1 MRRRRRIEEHEEHQQ
16 EHRNNIASVQ
26 FMITAAMREVLTT
39 QLQFLDE
46 EVDEM
51 KPELAAK
58 MIETGTTR
66 PFGERAMPD
75 SWKRG
80 HVHEKNK
87 RRGGGILG
95 VFKNINALQSV
106 IVGGIAVL
114 TGMVLTKRIEL
125 ETLLGGA
132 STAMPKEKLSSHE
145 KKKKK
150 GKKKKKKTYPNRT
163 NVVEN

>member
-1 MRRRRRIEEHEEHQQ
+1 MGT
-16 EHRNNIASVQ
+16 ASVQ

-66 PFGERAMPD
+66 PFGERQMPE

-80 HVHEKNK
+80 NAMGPEKKK
-87 RRGGGILG
+87 RRILG
-95 VFKNINALQSV
+95 FFKNINALQSV
-106 IVGGIAVL
+106 IIGGIAVL

-132 STAMPKEKLSSHE
+132 STAMPKEKLSSHVKK

-150 GKKKKKKTYPNRT
+150 GKKKKKKKTYPNRT

>member
-1 MRRRRRIEEHEEHQQ
+1 MGG
-16 EHRNNIASVQ
+16 ASVQ

-80 HVHEKNK
+80 NVHEKNK

-106 IVGGIAVL
+106 IIGGIAVL

-132 STAMPKEKLSSHE
+132 STAMPKEKLSSHVKK

-150 GKKKKKKTYPNRT
+150 GKKKKKKKKTYPNRT

>member
-1 MRRRRRIEEHEEHQQ
+1 MGG
-16 EHRNNIASVQ
+16 ASVQ

-39 QLQFLDE
+39 QLQFFDE

-66 PFGERAMPD
+66 PFGERAMPE

-80 HVHEKNK
+80 NAAEKNK
-87 RRGGGILG
+87 RGGILG

-114 TGMVLTKRIEL
+114 TGRGLTKRIEL

-132 STAMPKEKLSSHE
+132 STAMPKEKLSSHVKK

-150 GKKKKKKTYPNRT
+150 GKKKKKKKKTYPNRT

>member
-1 MRRRRRIEEHEEHQQ
+1 MGT
-16 EHRNNIASVQ
+16 ASVQ

-66 PFGERAMPD
+66 PFGERHMPE

-80 HVHEKNK
+80 GNAMGPEKKK
-87 RRGGGILG
+87 RGILLG
-95 VFKNINALQSV
+95 FFKNINALQSV
-106 IVGGIAVL
+106 IIGGIAVL

-132 STAMPKEKLSSHE
+132 STAMPKEKLSSHV
-145 KKKKK
+145 KKKKRKKKK
-150 GKKKKKKTYPNRT
+150 GKKKKKKYPNRT

>member
-1 MRRRRRIEEHEEHQQ
+1 M
-16 EHRNNIASVQ
+16 
-26 FMITAAMREVLTT
+26 
-39 QLQFLDE
+39 
-46 EVDEM
+46 
-51 KPELAAK
+51 
-58 MIETGTTR
+58 
-66 PFGERAMPD
+66 
-75 SWKRG
+75 
-80 HVHEKNK
+80 
-87 RRGGGILG
+87 G

-132 STAMPKEKLSSHE
+132 STAMPKEKLSSHV

-150 GKKKKKKTYPNRT
+150 GKKKKKKKKTYPNRT

>member
-1 MRRRRRIEEHEEHQQ
+1 MGA
-16 EHRNNIASVQ
+16 ASVQ

-66 PFGERAMPD
+66 PFGERQMPE
-75 SWKRG
+75 SWKRDG
-80 HVHEKNK
+80 NAMMGPEKKK
-87 RRGGGILG
+87 RGILG
-95 VFKNINALQSV
+95 FFKNINALQSV
-106 IVGGIAVL
+106 IIGGIAVL

-132 STAMPKEKLSSHE
+132 STAMPKEKLSSHV
-145 KKKKK
+145 KKKKRKKKK
-150 GKKKKKKTYPNRT
+150 GKKKKKKYPNRT

>member
-1 MRRRRRIEEHEEHQQ
+1 MA
-16 EHRNNIASVQ
+16 ASVQ

-58 MIETGTTR
+58 MIETGTKR
-66 PFGERAMPD
+66 PFGERAMPE

-80 HVHEKNK
+80 SAMGPEKK
-87 RRGGGILG
+87 GGILG
-95 VFKNINALQSV
+95 FFKNINALQSV

-132 STAMPKEKLSSHE
+132 STAMPKEKLSSHV
-145 KKKKK
+145 KKKKRKKKK
-150 GKKKKKKTYPNRT
+150 GKKKKKYPNRT

>member
-1 MRRRRRIEEHEEHQQ
+1 M
-16 EHRNNIASVQ
+16 Q
-26 FMITAAMREVLTT
+26 FMITAAMREVLTG

-58 MIETGTTR
+58 MIETGTKR
-66 PFGERAMPD
+66 PFGERAMPE

-80 HVHEKNK
+80 AMAEKK
-87 RRGGGILG
+87 RNGGGILG
-95 VFKNINALQSV
+95 FFKNINALQSV

-132 STAMPKEKLSSHE
+132 STAMPKEKLSSHV
-145 KKKKK
+145 KKKKRKKKK
-150 GKKKKKKTYPNRT
+150 GKKKKKYPNRT

>member
-1 MRRRRRIEEHEEHQQ
+1 MGA
-16 EHRNNIASVQ
+16 ASVQ

-80 HVHEKNK
+80 NVPEKNK

-125 ETLLGGA
+125 EMLLGGA
-132 STAMPKEKLSSHE
+132 STAMPKEKLSSHV

-150 GKKKKKKTYPNRT
+150 GKKKKKKKKKTYPNRT